1 MRMLLN
7 QILASGSGKKLKVLV
22 FAEGEKA
29 LSGNV
34 QTDIKFCLGKI
45 SLLEEKIEALETA
58 PQNVPVT
65 QYRQEDEIDPSSLW
79 WWERWGEEDPS
90 DW

>member
-1 MRMLLN
+1 MKRI
-7 QILASGSGKKLKVLV
+7 ILVALIISLSVFLAGAA
-22 FAEGEKA
+22 FAEGKKA

-65 QYRQEDEIDPSSLW
+65 QYRQEDEIDPSSPW

-90 DW
+90 DF